1 MKPGNILKISSLTGD
16 WVDKDIVMLHAC
28 FQLLTDYIEKEEK
41 KIPTDW
47 NQSPEHQ
54 STKAEIDFLYEWWRT
69 RPEGLNELDRKQFEI
84 DSEMLIRLIK
94 VRGYLWT

>member
-1 MKPGNILKISSLTGD
+1 MEPGNTLKIGSLDGG

-28 FQLLTDYIEKEEK
+28 FQLLIDYIEKEEK
-41 KIPTDW
+41 TVPTDW
-47 NQSPEHQ
+47 DQSPEFQ
-54 STKAEIDFLYEWWRT
+54 AAKTEIHFLYEWWKN
-69 RPEGLNELDRKQFEI
+69 RPQETNELDRRQFEI